1 MTIIT
6 PIKIPKNKRAVK
18 TFTSEGLSAEDHEK
32 ELASLSAI
40 TNIKER
46 RIESLY

>member
-1 MTIIT
+1 MI
-6 PIKIPKNKRAVK
+6 NKDLRAVK

-40 TNIKER
+40 NK
-46 RIESLY
+46 